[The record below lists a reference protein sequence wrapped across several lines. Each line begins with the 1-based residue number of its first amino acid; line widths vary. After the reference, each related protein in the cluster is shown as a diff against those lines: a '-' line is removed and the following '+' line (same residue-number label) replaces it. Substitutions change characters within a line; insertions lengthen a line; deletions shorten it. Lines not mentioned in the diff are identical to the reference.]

1 MTRAPAPNCVV
12 FSILTN
18 AGSAVFT
25 SILLGFGTLTVRPT
39 DAAVVLVV
47 GFGACAV
54 VALVRL
60 DGLAGAGLAA
70 AATGAAAGLACS
82 RCLLRGVA

>member
-1 MTRAPAPNCVV
+1 M
-12 FSILTN
+12 TN

-25 SILLGFGTLTVRPT
+25 SILLGFGTLTVRPK
-39 DAAVVLVV
+39 DAAVVLV